1 MTSLAVPGQ
10 AIVDAGA
17 KAFARD
23 TLRAA
28 PGLGLLPTMPGI
40 LRAVNDYH
48 GFVDPLDAERG
59 HLGEVVP
66 IAPNHVCPVV
76 DHHAET
82 VVVRAGQAVDVWA
95 VDARGRSQ

>member
-1 MTSLAVPGQ
+1 MPGQ
-10 AIVDAGA
+10 TVVDAGA

-23 TLRAA
+23 VNRSA
-28 PGLGLLPTMPGI
+28 PGFGLLPTLPGV

-48 GFVDPLDAERG
+48 GFVDPTGPDRG
-59 HLGEVVP
+59 RIGQVLA

-82 VVVRAGQAVDVWA
+82 IVVRDGHVVDTWP
-95 VDARGRSQ
+95 VDARGRSR